1 MRLKT
6 LLAAWLTAGIFL
18 GTSPA
23 GAENGVTP
31 KQILVGQSITL
42 QGGKNDYGV
51 AVQEGIAAYLNA
63 VNSQGGVGGRLVVVK
78 TLDDDNSSATAETNA
93 RALVEQHKV
102 FMLFGSIE
110 GGPSTAVMKAAVD
123 LNVPFLGPMA
133 GAPTLRRPHQPL
145 VFPVRAEHRDEFKML
160 MDYTKST
167 GGNRVAFVRS
177 DSDAGL
183 QHLENVK
190 LLCKELG
197 LELVLDLPFKSDIND
212 AQIEAM
218 ARQIGNAKPH
228 LVFNH
233 GGIGVYERL
242 IRKARAQGVQ
252 TNFSGVNSGSTQL
265 AKHLGDLARGMVFS
279 QVLPSPWERKTALV
293 REYQERFATYKPEK
307 DFSYGSLEGYLTAKV
322 LVAALR
328 LAGPNPTRESL
339 VKGLD
344 AAGNIDVNGLQIRY
358 QEGNHAGMS
367 LVDLSIVTRDGKFLH

>member
-1 MRLKT
+1 MCLKDLLAT
-6 LLAAWLTAGIFL
+6 ALAAGALLAAASAF
-18 GTSPA
+18 A
-23 GAENGVTP
+23 DNGVTP
-31 KQILVGQSITL
+31 RQILIGQNITL

-51 AVQEGIAAYLNA
+51 AVQEGIAAYLNS

-78 TLDDDNSSATAETNA
+78 TLDDDNSSANAETNA

-123 LNVPFLGPMA
+123 LKVPFLGPMA
-133 GAPTLRRPHQPL
+133 GAPTMRRPHQAL

-160 MDYTKST
+160 MEYAKST
-167 GGNRVAFVRS
+167 GGSRVAFVRS

-197 LELVLDLPFKSDIND
+197 MELVLDLPFKSDINN
-212 AQIEAM
+212 AQIDAM
-218 ARQIGNAKPH
+218 AKQIGDAKPH

-242 IRKARAQGVQ
+242 IRQARAQGLQ

-265 AKHLGDLARGMVFS
+265 AKHLGELARGMVFS

-293 REYQERFATYKPEK
+293 REYQEVFAAYKPEK

-328 LAGPNPTRESL
+328 LAGPTPTRESL
-339 VKGLD
+339 VKGLET
-344 AAGNIDVNGLQIRY
+344 AGSMEINGLKIRY
-358 QEGNHAGMS
+358 QDGNHAGMS
-367 LVDLSIVTRDGKFLH
+367 LVDLSIVTRDGKFIH